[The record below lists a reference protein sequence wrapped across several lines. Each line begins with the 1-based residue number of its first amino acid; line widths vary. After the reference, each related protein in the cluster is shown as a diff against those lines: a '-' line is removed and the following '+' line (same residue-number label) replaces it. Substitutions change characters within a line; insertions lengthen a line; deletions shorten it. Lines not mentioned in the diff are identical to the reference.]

1 MVIGP
6 PPIRVIVAEDDLTVR
21 EALADLIRATPTLEL
36 VAAVVD
42 ATEVARAA
50 RAAQPDVAVV
60 DVRMPG
66 GGGALAARRIAR
78 CSPHTK
84 VLALSAAD
92 DRENVTRMLESGAVG
107 YLTKG
112 VAPGAIIESIEAA
125 AAGRGTLSAEVTGG
139 VIQQIVERGEFERR
153 LVAQSRRRRR
163 RIERAVD
170 DPTALQVFL
179 QPIYDLGSYQA
190 VAVEALARF
199 RGPPAWGPDRWFA
212 EAAQVGLELEL
223 ELAACAKALAELA
236 GLTPGV
242 DMTVN
247 GSPATV
253 ASPGFLALVAD
264 ADPERTIVEITEHAP
279 ITDYNK
285 FAAALVELRQL
296 GVRVAVDD
304 AGAGFASLRHI
315 LRLAPQF
322 IKLDRSLI
330 DGIAAD
336 RSQQALAASL
346 ITFAERTDAMIIAE
360 GIEQEAEMD
369 ALREL
374 GVSFGQGYLLARP
387 AAPPFSRLVASRGL
401 RHSSADA

>member
-1 MVIGP
+1 
-6 PPIRVIVAEDDLTVR
+6 
-21 EALADLIRATPTLEL
+21 
-36 VAAVVD
+36 
-42 ATEVARAA
+42 
-50 RAAQPDVAVV
+50 
-60 DVRMPG
+60 
-66 GGGALAARRIAR
+66 
-78 CSPHTK
+78 
-84 VLALSAAD
+84 
-92 DRENVTRMLESGAVG
+92 MLEAGAVG

-125 AAGRGTLSAEVTGG
+125 ALGRGTLSPEVTGA
-139 VIQQIVERGEFERR
+139 VIQQLVESGESERR
-153 LVAQSRRRRR
+153 LAAQRRRRRR
-163 RIERAVD
+163 RIERAVN
-170 DPTALQVFL
+170 DPAALQVFL
-179 QPIYDLGSYQA
+179 QPIYDLDSYQA

-199 RGPPAWGPDRWFA
+199 RGPPRRGPDRWFA
-212 EAAQVGLELEL
+212 EAAEVGLELEL
-223 ELAACAKALAELA
+223 ELAACAKALTELA

-253 ASPGFLALVAD
+253 TSPDFLALVAD

-279 ITDYNK
+279 ISDYDN
-285 FAAALVELRQL
+285 FAASLIELRQL

-330 DGIAAD
+330 DGISAD

-346 ITFAERTDAMIIAE
+346 ITFAERTGAMIIAE

-374 GVSFGQGYLLARP
+374 GVSYGQGYLLARP
-387 AAPPFSRLVASRGL
+387 APPPLSRLVAAGAPPS
-401 RHSSADA
+401 